1 MIHVLIERA
10 NLAEATELARSVYT
24 EITKAG
30 RYALLDAPG
39 DLRVSQTGRPLSEID
54 VLVQAREVKNINL
67 NTAS

>member
-1 MIHVLIERA
+1 MIHILIERA

-24 EITKAG
+24 ELTRAG

-54 VLVQAREVKNINL
+54 VLVQAREL
-67 NTAS
+67 AEQPQPT

>member
-10 NLAEATELARSVYT
+10 NLAEATELARSVYA
-24 EITKAG
+24 ELVKNG

-54 VLVQAREVKNINL
+54 VLVQARQLADIPKPD
-67 NTAS
+67 